1 MALNSLGFQNVQF
14 LIYKNTLVSYQ
25 LQREDLY
32 EVEKKTLCKLDSL
45 PLSTYNKQAIV
56 TCDHSHPFM
65 AQAT

>member
-32 EVEKKTLCKLDSL
+32 EVEKKTLYKLAL
-45 PLSTYNKQAIV
+45 PAIV
-56 TCDHSHPFM
+56 DL
-65 AQAT
+65 